1 MMRFLFLS
9 FSLLLAFA
17 SSAMAQSEAELK
29 ACIDRAGGVSTEML
43 ACGKTQIDKWDVRL
57 NAAYKAL
64 LRRGSRAE
72 RTRLQREQR
81 AWLKH
86 HLAETA
92 RLAADPNN
100 GSVAF
105 LDSQS
110 FELDDLSKRTL
121 ELEARVHRDR

>member
-1 MMRFLFLS
+1 MPPHAPGIVEG
-9 FSLLLAFA
+9 AFQND
-17 SSAMAQSEAELK
+17 SAAIMARRQL
-29 ACIDRAGGVSTEML
+29 DR
-43 ACGKTQIDKWDVRL
+43 D
-57 NAAYKAL
+57 
-64 LRRGSRAE
+64 SRAE
-72 RTRLQREQR
+72 RTGLQREQR

-92 RLAADPNN
+92 RLAADPDN